1 MLDRWSFITTT
12 LAQRE
17 IRFSLARFRQETIP
31 VGVNRTEISAY
42 NEILFLLNAEK
53 MPAGTRFLSDTNMFE
68 VEQSATSDSMEEF
81 GGLLTVIFPSP
92 IARPI
97 SIEFLQI
104 IRQA

>member
-53 MPAGTRFLSDTNMFE
+53 MPVGTRFLSDTNIFD
-68 VEQSATSDSMEEF
+68 VEQAVSTDSMEEF
-81 GGLLTVIFPSP
+81 GGLLTVIFPAQITKP
-92 IARPI
+92 L

-104 IRQA
+104 IK